1 MNTTKEKYYRTLFGI
16 AAIYD
21 LMLGLTFTFFPAR
34 TFAALG
40 IADKLPAFGGYLTLL
55 GAFVLVIGVAYALI
69 ARGDLRRNADLIIV
83 GALYK
88 LAYASTAI
96 FYWATTGLP
105 HVAFGAVFGV
115 ADTVFFVLM
124 AECFVFLKRN
134 AKS

>member
-1 MNTTKEKYYRTLFGI
+1 MNTTKEKYYRTLFAI

-21 LMLGLTFTFFPAR
+21 LILGITFTFFPVRA
-34 TFAALG
+34 FAALG

-69 ARGDLRRNADLIIV
+69 ARGDLRQNADLIFV

-88 LAYASTAI
+88 LAYASTAV

-105 HVAFGAVFGV
+105 HVVFGALFGV
-115 ADTVFFVLM
+115 ADAIFFVLM
-124 AECFVFLKRN
+124 AECYVVVKRD
-134 AKS
+134 AKL

>member
-1 MNTTKEKYYRTLFGI
+1 MNTTKEKYYRILFGI

-21 LMLGLTFTFFPAR
+21 LALGIIFTFFPGRA
-34 TFAALG
+34 FAMLG

-69 ARGDLRRNADLIIV
+69 ARGDLQRNADLILV

-88 LAYASTAI
+88 LAYAATAI
-96 FYWATTGLP
+96 FYWATAGLP
-105 HVAFGAVFGV
+105 HIVFGAVFGV
-115 ADTVFFVLM
+115 ADAVFFALM
-124 AECFVFLKRN
+124 AECCFCLKRH